1 MPRWTLPYIWMY
13 GKLPK
18 RTMGCAIPAPADGKK
33 KGRTAG
39 NADLLPF
46 YPATT
51 SPDSSPVT
59 ALRTR
64 AEQRNIDDV
73 AEASEKEV
81 DRLTLPLVA
90 AWAARMEL
98 VELLADWSLYMSK
111 TLPAMARKCMEPEG
125 AMILRIA
132 PLGTAVLQPLKT
144 DS

>member
-1 MPRWTLPYIWMY
+1 MDFTVHLDVQQT
-13 GKLPK
+13 PK
-18 RTMGCAIPAPADGKK
+18 KDDGLRYSSSSRRKK

-64 AEQRNIDDV
+64 AEQRNVDGV

-81 DRLTLPLVA
+81 DRSTLLEIFMEMLSRYFPVEKF
-90 AWAARMEL
+90 WATIIS
-98 VELLADWSLYMSK
+98 V
-111 TLPAMARKCMEPEG
+111 PAGWKQG
-125 AMILRIA
+125 
-132 PLGTAVLQPLKT
+132 
-144 DS
+144 